1 MFICVSVG
9 KCAHVCEGQRST
21 SIVIR
26 CCLHVPP
33 YYFLHV
39 YVCVVCSHAYMFSCV
54 YVYVQIYVCV
64 HAEARC

>member
-1 MFICVSVG
+1 MCTCVW
-9 KCAHVCEGQRST
+9 GQRST

-39 YVCVVCSHAYMFSCV
+39 YVCVVCSRVYMFLCV
-54 YVYVQIYVCV
+54 CVCGCV
-64 HAEARC
+64 HAEARMLMMIGVFSSSP